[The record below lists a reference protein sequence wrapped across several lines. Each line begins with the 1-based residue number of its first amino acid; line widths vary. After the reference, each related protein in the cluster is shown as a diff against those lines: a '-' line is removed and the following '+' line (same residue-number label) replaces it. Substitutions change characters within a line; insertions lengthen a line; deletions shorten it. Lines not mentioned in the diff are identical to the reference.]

1 MHKKTEKQCTISHQ
15 IEIVVYKDSTVKNR
29 IAVNSNVRFDQK
41 ARPTFNVIMPNFSE
55 TQVLQPYALCK
66 KLW

>member
-15 IEIVVYKDSTVKNR
+15 IEIVVYKDSTVKHR
-29 IAVNSNVRFDQK
+29 IAVNSN
-41 ARPTFNVIMPNFSE
+41 ANFSE

-66 KLW
+66 KLS